1 MKKILLTFL
10 FILGLTAMA
19 SFGQTATATVK
30 VGVIAP
36 KASFSQG
43 VDNAQMSAGI
53 RDLIAQ
59 TFQGSNVEIVPIEAM
74 LPNAAAQEAKDKQ
87 CAYVLQVAVSQK
99 KGGGGFGMFKALAP
113 VLSSVAPMA
122 GVAGVGGQIAGSI
135 ASRAIFS
142 AANMSSST
150 KSKDQFIFDY
160 SLIST
165 VDNSV
170 KSTNSFKAKAN
181 SDGEDV
187 LSPLVEKMAEA
198 IVAATK

>member
-1 MKKILLTFL
+1 
-10 FILGLTAMA
+10 MA
-19 SFGQTATATVK
+19 LFGQTATATVK

-36 KASFSQG
+36 KANFSQG

-74 LPNAAAQEAKDKQ
+74 LPKAAAQEAKDKQ
-87 CAYVLQVAVSQK
+87 CAFVLQVAVSQK

-142 AANMSSST
+142 AANMSAST

-165 VDNSV
+165 ADNSV

-198 IVAATK
+198 IVTATK